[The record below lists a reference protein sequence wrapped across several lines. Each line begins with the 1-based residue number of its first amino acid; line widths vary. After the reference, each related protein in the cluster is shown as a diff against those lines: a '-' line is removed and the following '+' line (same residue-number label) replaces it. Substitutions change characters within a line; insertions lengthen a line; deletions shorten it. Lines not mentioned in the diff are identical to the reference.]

1 MEISEILHVKTVA
14 DFKNLTKA
22 AEYLH
27 ITQPSLSQS
36 IKSIEVRLNTPLF
49 TRSKRGMK
57 LTQTG
62 MKFVRGF
69 YTPSK

>member
-1 MEISEILHVKTVA
+1 MEIREILFVKTVA

-36 IKSIEVRLNTPLF
+36 IKSIEERLKTPLF
-49 TRSKRGMK
+49 IRSKRGVE
-57 LTQTG
+57 LTNRSEICKRFHT
-62 MKFVRGF
+62 
-69 YTPSK
+69 TSK